1 MEFVQVL
8 WLQTQGLTIRTR
20 HISECDSRLPVL
32 VKSANGHRV
41 EPPPRDPELNIWNR
55 GHSNCGHVCHSPQ
68 HASSPVYVSN
78 SVASSTGDR
87 CSVTRLVGE
96 VDVHV
101 STVSLAQQS
110 HSETKDHPGGLGN
123 SNSPLVAI
131 TTVVPTSYSSVCRPP
146 HIVRYRQ
153 DLLSQQGYVSDGK
166 SSDHKL
172 AAPAKLQR
180 FRLSQTISDMIKLTS
195 MELQRPGI
203 TPVLSQWDLG

>member
-1 MEFVQVL
+1 MASNSGYNHQNQAHFRL
-8 WLQTQGLTIRTR
+8 
-20 HISECDSRLPVL
+20 SECDSRLPVL

-41 EPPPRDPELNIWNR
+41 EPPPRDPEPNIWNR
-55 GHSNCGHVCHSPQ
+55 GHSNCGHVCHSLQ

-78 SVASSTGDR
+78 SGSSSTGDR

-101 STVSLAQQS
+101 STVSPAQQS

-146 HIVRYRQ
+146 HIMRYRQ

-166 SSDHKL
+166 SYHL
-172 AAPAKLQR
+172 HAW
-180 FRLSQTISDMIKLTS
+180 RLSCSNTK
-195 MELQRPGI
+195 
-203 TPVLSQWDLG
+203 

>member
-1 MEFVQVL
+1 MLCHKTGRGGRCTCF
-8 WLQTQGLTIRTR
+8 
-20 HISECDSRLPVL
+20 
-32 VKSANGHRV
+32 HRF
-41 EPPPRDPELNIWNR
+41 P
-55 GHSNCGHVCHSPQ
+55 C
-68 HASSPVYVSN
+68 
-78 SVASSTGDR
+78 STESFR
-87 CSVTRLVGE
+87 
-96 VDVHV
+96 
-101 STVSLAQQS
+101 
-110 HSETKDHPGGLGN
+110 TKDHPGGLGN

-180 FRLSQTISDMIKLTS
+180 FRLSQIVSDMIKLTS

>member
-1 MEFVQVL
+1 M
-8 WLQTQGLTIRTR
+8 
-20 HISECDSRLPVL
+20 
-32 VKSANGHRV
+32 NRV
-41 EPPPRDPELNIWNR
+41 RPIPI
-55 GHSNCGHVCHSPQ
+55 CHSPQ

-101 STVSLAQQS
+101 STVSLAQLS